1 MSKKEKNPR
10 LGRVGGQAVLE
21 GVMMRSGDEISLA
34 VRREDGE
41 IVSKNS
47 KFTSVRKKHKFLNIP
62 IIRGCVN
69 FVEMMKLSFSTMTD
83 SAKLLGLDDFGD
95 ETKFDRWIKRKFGE
109 KVMNVIVGVASVFAV
124 ILALGLFVVLP
135 MLITSWIKGLVGGD
149 VTKWAYNFLFSLIS
163 GVIRII
169 LFIVYMVL
177 VSLMKDIKR
186 TFEYHGAEHKS
197 IACYESGMELTPAN
211 AKKCTRFHPRC
222 GTSFIFVIL
231 IISILIFSLVPWK
244 TDTFLDKIIM
254 MLLRIAL
261 IPVVTGIGYEFLMYA
276 GKHPNKCSLVLSFPG
291 LLMQRITTREP
302 DEEQLAVAI
311 KALKLAMPDEFPEE
325 TALEKE
331 RLEKIAEVDARKKAE
346 AEAEKAAEGESSENA
361 AEAETVK
368 APEIETEKTE
378 ENSEESEKSSGTDAE

>member
-21 GVMMRSGDEISLA
+21 GVMMRSGDDISIA
-34 VRREDGE
+34 VRRDDDE

-62 IIRGCVN
+62 ILRGCVN
-69 FVEMMKLSFSTMTD
+69 FVEMMKMSFSTMKDATT
-83 SAKLLGLDDFGD
+83 LLGLTEFDE
-95 ETKFDRWIKRKFGE
+95 ETKFDRWLKRKFGD
-109 KVMNVIVGVASVFAV
+109 KIMNVIMTVATVFAV
-124 ILALGLFVVLP
+124 ILALALFVVLP

-149 VTKWAYNFLFSLIS
+149 ETKWAYNFLFSLIS

-169 LFIVYMVL
+169 IFVVYMVL

-231 IISILIFSLVPWK
+231 IISILLFSLVPWK

-276 GKHPNKCSLVLSFPG
+276 GKHPNKCSLALSFPG

-302 DEEQLAVAI
+302 SEEQLEVAI

-325 TALEKE
+325 AALEVE
-331 RLEKIAEVDARKKAE
+331 RLAKIAEEDARKKEE
-346 AEAEKAAEGESSENA
+346 AEAEKASEGEKGDAAAEETENA
-361 AEAETVK
+361 DEAAEEAEK
-368 APEIETEKTE
+368 P
-378 ENSEESEKSSGTDAE
+378 SDTDAE